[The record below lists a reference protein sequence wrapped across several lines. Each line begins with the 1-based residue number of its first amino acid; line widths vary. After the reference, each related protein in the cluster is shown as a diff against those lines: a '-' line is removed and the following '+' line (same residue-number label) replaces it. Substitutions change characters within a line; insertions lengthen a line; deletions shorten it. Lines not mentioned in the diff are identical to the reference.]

1 MKNKEQWF
9 QLFLGQAHTLI
20 LYASLVC
27 RIGHGI
33 KSKPPVRTGSIKLNL
48 FRAIN
53 LYPFSRKKSMHS
65 REWLSLPH
73 KQQLLKLLL
82 LKNE

>member
-9 QLFLGQAHTLI
+9 QLFLGQARTLI

-33 KSKPPVRTGSIKLNL
+33 KSKPPVRTGSIKSILQ
-48 FRAIN
+48 
-53 LYPFSRKKSMHS
+53 KKKYAFK
-65 REWLSLPH
+65 RVAEFAP
-73 KQQLLKLLL
+73 QATTLKTLTP
-82 LKNE
+82 KK

>member
-9 QLFLGQAHTLI
+9 QLFLGQARTLI

-48 FRAIN
+48 FRPIN
-53 LYPFSRKKSMHS
+53 LYPFSRKKYAFK
-65 REWLSLPH
+65 RVAEFAP
-73 KQQLLKLLL
+73 QATTLKTLTP
-82 LKNE
+82 KK